1 MSCESHTSNVQRAQ
15 TERPALCIV
24 RSGTPI
30 GRPPEGRSL
39 RDAPSVNGTQK
50 QNAFSARQRYFASQ
64 RLFFA
69 YFFLTSQKKVCRR
82 RPFPMQEKSGVETAS
97 TDAFRIGA
105 KYASFGGK
113 KKGPSF
119 SGETPCFRATPHN
132 SASRFGE
139 RFFAKPRFEKRR
151 NTLCIS
157 NFSNRRIGGK
167 DPSKRED
174 AIARCCLRT
183 QTLNRKFTTS
193 PSCMTYSLPSLRSRP
208 FALA

>member
-1 MSCESHTSNVQRAQ
+1 M
-15 TERPALCIV
+15 PL
-24 RSGTPI
+24 
-30 GRPPEGRSL
+30 
-39 RDAPSVNGTQK
+39 TQK
-50 QNAFSARQRYFASQ
+50 
-64 RLFFA
+64 
-69 YFFLTSQKKVCRR
+69 
-82 RPFPMQEKSGVETAS
+82 E
-97 TDAFRIGA
+97 
-105 KYASFGGK
+105 
-113 KKGPSF
+113 GPSF
-119 SGETPCFRATPHN
+119 SGEAPCFRATPHN

-208 FALA
+208 FALALASVPQALRSSKAITSARMKPRSKSE